1 MSDHH
6 RRSKTESGLH
16 GEQFVEPPTCKCGRV
31 LDSAAMVALNPQAV
45 LDQRGSNRHPV
56 ALIVGLVVCGLC
68 TLIFLVG
75 YGIAMGA
82 LSTTVSLFLALP
94 TAMLLAGLIL
104 MIDRLEP
111 EPTLNLV
118 FSFAWG
124 AGVALLGSFII
135 NSVSGAVLM
144 AALDPGVANYLTAA
158 VVAPLVEESFKGA
171 LLLLFLFFRRN
182 EIDGPTDGLVYAGLV
197 ALGFATVENV
207 LYYLN
212 AEASGSLLQ
221 VVILRGVVSP
231 LAHPLFTAAIGLGVA
246 YAAKHHGARRFFAVV
261 GGWCVAVFLHALW
274 NGVTILGLLGM
285 LISYPVLL
293 GVLVGLIVVIVKDRR
308 RIVNLIRTHLPAYVP
323 SGLVSPQDVQMLG
336 TMAGRKQARNWARH
350 HAGLNGVRAMGDYQ
364 LAATELALL
373 HAHAANRAISPNEFH
388 QRRSSILVLM
398 KTARDAFFRRV
409 PQATAPP
416 PWVGQGPSGFVTPPA
431 PGQTGPLPDIS
442 GQPTQVVRPVGPQG
456 APSPAMQPPQA
467 RPPQPQR
474 PQGPPPQWPQN
485 PPR

>member
-1 MSDHH
+1 
-6 RRSKTESGLH
+6 
-16 GEQFVEPPTCKCGRV
+16 
-31 LDSAAMVALNPQAV
+31 MVALNPQAV

-104 MIDRLEP
+104 MVDRLEP

-124 AGVALLGSFII
+124 AGVALLGSFIV
-135 NSVSGAVLM
+135 NSVSGAVLL
-144 AALDPGVANYLTAA
+144 AVLDPEVADYLTGTI
-158 VVAPLVEESFKGA
+158 VAPVVEESFKGA

-221 VVILRGVVSP
+221 VVILRGVISP

-246 YAAKHHGARRFFAVV
+246 YAAKHHGARRFVAVV

-274 NGVTILGLLGM
+274 NGVTILGFLGM
-285 LISYPVLL
+285 LISYPVLF
-293 GVLVGLIVVIVKDRR
+293 GVFVALIVVIVKDRR

-373 HAHAANRAISPNEFH
+373 HSHAANRAISPNEFH
-388 QRRSSILVLM
+388 QRRASILVLM
-398 KTARDAFFRRV
+398 KTARDAFFRRM
-409 PQATAPP
+409 PQAKAPP

-442 GQPTQVVRPVGPQG
+442 GQPTQVVRPVSG
-456 APSPAMQPPQA
+456 M
-467 RPPQPQR
+467 R
-474 PQGPPPQWPQN
+474 PQGPPPPVAQAPRPPQPQPPQPPPGASPHWPKN
-485 PPR
+485 PPRR